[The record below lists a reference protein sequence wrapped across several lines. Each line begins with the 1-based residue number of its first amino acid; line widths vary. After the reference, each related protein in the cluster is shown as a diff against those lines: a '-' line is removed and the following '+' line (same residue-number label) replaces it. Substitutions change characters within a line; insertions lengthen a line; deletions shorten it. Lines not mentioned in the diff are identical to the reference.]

1 MGMLAHSENRHYHL
15 EGDVS
20 THISCRWLTQ
30 PRRYAPAEGQAGV
43 MERELKSNPKQKDQQ
58 LLVNTTEVGNECGV
72 SHSSSP
78 YSGAVSKMLVNIRL
92 VPKNSWCHSGE
103 NRGV

>member
-1 MGMLAHSENRHYHL
+1 MEMLAHSEDRHCHL

-43 MERELKSNPKQKDQQ
+43 MERELKSNRRDQQ
-58 LLVNTTEVGNECGV
+58 LLVNTIEVGNE
-72 SHSSSP
+72 
-78 YSGAVSKMLVNIRL
+78 
-92 VPKNSWCHSGE
+92 
-103 NRGV
+103 RGVITARFPVPWGCVWCQPQLIPMQWGCVWCQPQLIPVQ